1 MRLKKSFAL
10 CIGKGTLENL
20 QYLVEAG
27 ISVTSNKTLQAEGWR
42 LSQKFEIPEVR
53 IVHNW
58 AKIFRASY
66 FESFTTYLC
75 SYSHTGPPECMR
87 T

>member
-1 MRLKKSFAL
+1 LL
-10 CIGKGTLENL
+10 KGTLENL

-53 IVHNW
+53 ILHNW
-58 AKIFRASY
+58 VKIFRSRILIL
-66 FESFTTYLC
+66 SPVD
-75 SYSHTGPPECMR
+75 TGCLILKFPKVNGSEG
-87 T
+87 

>member
-1 MRLKKSFAL
+1 MKLQGYKVSNATEKEFCL
-10 CIGKGTLENL
+10 IVKGTLENL

-53 IVHNW
+53 IVHN
-58 AKIFRASY
+58 
-66 FESFTTYLC
+66 
-75 SYSHTGPPECMR
+75 
-87 T
+87 

>member
-10 CIGKGTLENL
+10 LIGKGTLENL
-20 QYLVEAG
+20 KYLVEAG

-66 FESFTTYLC
+66 FDSFTTYLC
-75 SYSHTGPPECMR
+75 SYSHSSIMLMLR
-87 T
+87 L